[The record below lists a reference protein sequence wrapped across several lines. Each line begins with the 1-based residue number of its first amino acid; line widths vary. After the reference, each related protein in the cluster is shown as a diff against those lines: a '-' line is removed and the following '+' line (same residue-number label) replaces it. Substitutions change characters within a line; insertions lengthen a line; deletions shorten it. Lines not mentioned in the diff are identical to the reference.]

1 MVKTKRPKKIKKN
14 NENIRTISMKRK
26 IKLFKI
32 VWDGD
37 KLVEEILE
45 SKSGMEP
52 TWSVGNGNSTVSL
65 SL

>member
-1 MVKTKRPKKIKKN
+1 
-14 NENIRTISMKRK
+14 MKRK

>member
-1 MVKTKRPKKIKKN
+1 MAKTKRPKKIKKN

-32 VWDGD
+32 VWDGNN
-37 KLVEEILE
+37 LVEETLE

-52 TWSVGNGNSTVSL
+52 T
-65 SL
+65 